1 MPTHRADSRPPS
13 GDTQA
18 PATALDELLSD
29 EREALK
35 QLFPLP
41 GGASQARKKPRRKE
55 QVAAAIGGSLLLAV
69 LAVLDP
75 PYAEERFQTAV
86 GEQRTV
92 TLADG
97 SRITLDTASALR
109 VSWHLR
115 SRRSVLEQGRA
126 SFAIAPMVIRPF
138 EVDAGRFSVQVVGT
152 IFDVVR
158 SPEQSS
164 VTLSEGAVQVTSID
178 GGTSRLAPGQRLS
191 ARNGSAAQTGQ
202 VDLERESA
210 WREGRLVFDHT
221 PLGEALAEI
230 ARYRSQPVRLHGE
243 HLAALEVSGVFDTAN
258 TDQAL
263 SLLPRILPLRVSPQ
277 ADGSVDISPR

>member
-1 MPTHRADSRPPS
+1 MPTPRAESRTPS
-13 GDTQA
+13 GDT
-18 PATALDELLSD
+18 PPSTTDLDDLLSD
-29 EREALK
+29 ERETLK

-41 GGASQARKKPRRKE
+41 GAASKAKKKPRRKE
-55 QVAAAIGGSLLLAV
+55 RVVAAIGTSALLAALV
-69 LAVLDP
+69 VLDP
-75 PYAEERFQTAV
+75 PYAEEQYRTAV

-97 SRITLDTASALR
+97 SQITLDTASTLR

-126 SFAIAPMVIRPF
+126 SFAVAPMVVRPF
-138 EVDAGRFSVQVVGT
+138 EVDAGRFSVHVVGT
-152 IFDVVR
+152 VFDVVR
-158 SPEQSS
+158 GPEQSS
-164 VTLSEGAVQVTSID
+164 VTLSEGIVRVAALD
-178 GGTSRLAPGQRLS
+178 GGETRLVPGQRLS
-191 ARNGSAAQTGQ
+191 ARNGSAAQTGK
-202 VDLERESA
+202 VDLEREGA

-243 HLAALEVSGVFDTAN
+243 HLATLEVSGVFDTAN

-263 SLLPRILPLRVSPQ
+263 SLLPRILPVRVSPQ